1 MIYKSLYVLK
11 CIDKNNLSIKS
22 NSPNFIDYKN
32 VIDILYF
39 YLFSSSF
46 HIYVFNLLYNFY
58 IIIICILFYI
68 IIYIKCDKI

>member
-39 YLFSSSF
+39 HPFLSSF